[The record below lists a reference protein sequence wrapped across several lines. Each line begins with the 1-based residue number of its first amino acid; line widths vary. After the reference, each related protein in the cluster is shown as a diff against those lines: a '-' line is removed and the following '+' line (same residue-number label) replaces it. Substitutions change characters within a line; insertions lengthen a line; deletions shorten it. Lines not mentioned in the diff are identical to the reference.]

1 MARTGEVLYCEMCGS
16 RIAGRPYRAVVDG
29 VEMVLCASCYMKLA
43 KSGRA
48 VLLREP
54 SKNPTR
60 KRPAPVKRVSSK
72 RVPLDQFD
80 IVEDYYDRIRRAR
93 EAKGWTMAVLA
104 QKLRISEAM
113 LRKIESGK
121 MKPSINLARKI
132 ENLLKIKILEPT
144 EVSEEEDYKQEPGTL
159 TLGDVVIVRKD
170 ED

>member
-1 MARTGEVLYCEMCGS
+1 
-16 RIAGRPYRAVVDG
+16 
-29 VEMVLCASCYMKLA
+29 MVLCASCYMKLA

-48 VLLREP
+48 ILLREP
-54 SKNPTR
+54 SKNTGTR
-60 KRPAPVKRVSSK
+60 RRPAPVKRVTSK
-72 RVPLDQFD
+72 KIPLDQFD

-113 LRKIESGK
+113 LRKIEAGK
-121 MKPSINLARKI
+121 MKPSINLARRI
-132 ENLLKIKILEPT
+132 ESLLKIRLLEPT
-144 EVSEEEDYKQEPGTL
+144 EVSEEEDYRQEPGTL